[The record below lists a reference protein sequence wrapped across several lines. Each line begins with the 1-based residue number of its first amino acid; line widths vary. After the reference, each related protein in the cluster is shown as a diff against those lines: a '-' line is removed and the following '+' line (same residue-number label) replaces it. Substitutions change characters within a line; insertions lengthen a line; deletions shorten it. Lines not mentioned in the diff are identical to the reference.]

1 METLHKTHAS
11 FLTASVIVTIAVVF
25 GFFTGA
31 LSGKA
36 GASYCPLSGQ
46 CQIASVVYFGD
57 LLISD
62 QAPGADKQISLPAG
76 TYNALPFPL
85 MTTTMRR
92 GVLPADIIINP
103 TNHFMSH

>member
-46 CQIASVVYFGD
+46 SNRTVVYFGD

-62 QAPGADKQISLPAG
+62 QAPGADKQILSQPAL
-76 TYNALPFPL
+76 TTLPFPL
-85 MTTTMRR
+85 MTTTMR